1 MKKKLHIKEILKL
14 IPKENNEKQKDMKN
28 IYQNLFLKEEELNE
42 KKINLDPSFWDKTNE
57 IVLEDIKT
65 FFEENKSLKDIN
77 VNEEK
82 AIEILEII
90 YKYIQPQIYGELKIV
105 PNQNGTFSSYN
116 DLNNEKDLN
125 GKFKEML
132 KSYFQYDISEF
143 LIHKKLKLTTPKL
156 LTINEDIIKTI
167 KNSFSDQFG
176 NKEDIQK
183 AKILIKF
190 YPKNENE
197 NEDNIVKQFIQC
209 YKIISGE
216 EINEEEINTM
226 NISLWEKPIKILLIE
241 LLKTIDNDRSI
252 NNTSK
257 RTGLN
262 EEDIITNLNIFY
274 KIFFIYIRE
283 NKIYENYSFV
293 PNEKGNYIELANIYY
308 NLDIDNE
315 IRDILTILDEKN
327 SFDDSLINQKI
338 ILSIKHQQ
346 KTLEDI
352 AIVIDKDIKRK
363 FIKIDS
369 MIESQ
374 QKDIK
379 IEDNVKNACK
389 KLIYE

>member
-252 NNTSK
+252 
-257 RTGLN
+257 
-262 EEDIITNLNIFY
+262 
-274 KIFFIYIRE
+274 
-283 NKIYENYSFV
+283 
-293 PNEKGNYIELANIYY
+293 
-308 NLDIDNE
+308 
-315 IRDILTILDEKN
+315 
-327 SFDDSLINQKI
+327 I
-338 ILSIKHQQ
+338 ILLKE
-346 KTLEDI
+346 L
-352 AIVIDKDIKRK
+352 V
-363 FIKIDS
+363 
-369 MIESQ
+369 
-374 QKDIK
+374 
-379 IEDNVKNACK
+379 
-389 KLIYE
+389 